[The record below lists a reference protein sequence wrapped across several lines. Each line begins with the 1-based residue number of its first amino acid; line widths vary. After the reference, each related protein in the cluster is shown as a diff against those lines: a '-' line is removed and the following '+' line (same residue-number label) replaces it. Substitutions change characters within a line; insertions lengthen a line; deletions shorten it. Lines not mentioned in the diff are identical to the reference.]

1 MRVLIVDDEAPA
13 RKRLRRLLE
22 QIAGIDI
29 VAEAVNGEQA
39 LELARQYRPA
49 LILMDIQ
56 MPGLNGLD
64 AARQLAGWENAPAL
78 VFCTAYDEHALAA
91 FEVAAI
97 DYLLKPIERAKLEKA
112 LHRAERFLSE
122 QIPALERDDGPHLLI
137 NTAQGIEKLLL
148 GDVFY
153 FRAEQKYVV
162 AVHRAGETLL
172 RESLQQLEQAW
183 PEHLIR
189 AHRNT
194 LITRHSL
201 QGIVRD
207 GAGYRACLKD
217 SLDNP
222 LISRRHLSAIKAV
235 LRQPDER

>member
-22 QIAGIDI
+22 QIAGIDV
-29 VAEAVNGEQA
+29 VAEAANGTQA

-49 LILMDIQ
+49 LVLMDIQ

-64 AARQLAGWENAPAL
+64 AARQMAGWDNAPAL

-91 FEVAAI
+91 FEVAAV
-97 DYLLKPIERAKLEKA
+97 DYLLKPIERSKLEKA
-112 LHRAERFLSE
+112 LQRAARFSPE
-122 QIPALERDDGPHLLI
+122 HIPALENDKGPHLLV
-137 NTAQGIEKLLL
+137 NTAQGVEKLWLR
-148 GDVFY
+148 DVIY

-162 AVHRAGETLL
+162 AVHRTGEALL

-183 PEHLIR
+183 PTYFVR

-194 LITRHSL
+194 LIARHSL
-201 QGIVRD
+201 LGVVRD
-207 GAGYRACLKD
+207 GAGHRASLHETPD
-217 SLDNP
+217 SP
-222 LISRRHLSAIKAV
+222 QISRRHLPAVKAV
-235 LRQPDER
+235 LAKHE